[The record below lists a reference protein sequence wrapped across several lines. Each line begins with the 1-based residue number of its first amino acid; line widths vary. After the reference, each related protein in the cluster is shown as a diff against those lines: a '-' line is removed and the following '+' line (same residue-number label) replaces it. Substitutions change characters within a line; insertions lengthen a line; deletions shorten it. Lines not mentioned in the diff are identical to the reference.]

1 MSSFTNF
8 GCLKMDI
15 CSLAV
20 IYERHI
26 LSQQEL
32 KENLAKNHFP
42 LRYATFVNGGIWL
55 IEKLV
60 FARTQL
66 FHHSDPYQLIYSAR
80 CDGTQ
85 TTIIA
90 IYLH

>member
-1 MSSFTNF
+1 MGGIFYHSKS
-8 GCLKMDI
+8 LK
-15 CSLAV
+15 
-20 IYERHI
+20 
-26 LSQQEL
+26 
-32 KENLAKNHFP
+32 KNHSP

-60 FARTQL
+60 FAQAQL
-66 FHHSDPYQLIYSAR
+66 FHHSEPYQLVYSAR

>member
-1 MSSFTNF
+1 
-8 GCLKMDI
+8 MDI

-20 IYERHI
+20 IYGRHI

-32 KENLAKNHFP
+32 KENLEKNRFP
-42 LRYATFVNGGIWL
+42 LRYDTFVNGGIWL

-60 FARTQL
+60 LL
-66 FHHSDPYQLIYSAR
+66 FHHSEPYLLIYSAR